1 MNTASILLVTLQI
14 VHLGTAMNKKNENY
28 QGVFDKIYT
37 WLQQATKDEIK
48 SIMNW
53 VRKAEE
59 VIKAAEHLS
68 VNEYQLSVDD
78 FKRDLVGLYRQ
89 SQQQTSE
96 EFKQSLY
103 VTALQEGMWQHL
115 ANMTDLAQIEWS
127 ELIDDFNHDGVY
139 HAGDVIGFGTI
150 VCQNCNKHFDIL
162 HASTVIPCPDCG
174 ATEFTRTSYEV
185 SVTD

>member
-1 MNTASILLVTLQI
+1 MSKQ
-14 VHLGTAMNKKNENY
+14 NEHY
-28 QGVFDKIYT
+28 QGVFDKVYA
-37 WLQQATKDEIK
+37 WLQQAKKDEVK

-53 VRKAEE
+53 VSKADDI
-59 VIKAAEHLS
+59 IKAAEKLS
-68 VNEYQLSVDD
+68 VDEYQLSVDD
-78 FKRDLVGLYRQ
+78 FKRDLLGFYRH
-89 SQQQTSE
+89 SQQQTSA

-103 VTALQEGMWQHL
+103 VATLQEGMWQHL
-115 ANMTDLAQIEWS
+115 ANMTDLAQVEWS

-139 HAGDVIGFGTI
+139 RTGDVIGFGTI

-174 ATEFTRTSYEV
+174 ANDFTRICYEV